1 MVSVLAFYSNDP
13 SLNHTVSS
21 EICVFKRT
29 KISKKE
35 AGIGSGFENVTNVL
49 FHFVPKTLQCKELQ
63 KHFFAETRERER
75 ERERDSNPG
84 FGTDINLKRKRQIAS
99 LRGRIFATATTATN
113 EGKRK
118 PREREKFLASN
129 ERSNFDGENET
140 KFGKLWNAAE

>member
-1 MVSVLAFYSNDP
+1 MYYFILYLRRCSVKNCRSIFS
-13 SLNHTVSS
+13 
-21 EICVFKRT
+21 
-29 KISKKE
+29 
-35 AGIGSGFENVTNVL
+35 
-49 FHFVPKTLQCKELQ
+49 Q
-63 KHFFAETRERER
+63 KR

-140 KFGKLWNAAE
+140 KFGKLWNAAEEIEVEEDAVA